1 MPTFYAESVHIFSL
15 QPVLQFE
22 SMEGGT
28 GRPVQQAPLL
38 VKPARLY
45 ELYAVTI
52 RVDNPK
58 MDFYFSFISNIL
70 IKVLMTSKFKLTSHF
85 LVQVTSKSSC
95 KTYTGHS
102 RFRPQA
108 GHAHWTE
115 RAHHQGVSEGG
126 VIGGTTSY
134 HSKPEYK
141 SYHCLKSVQSV
152 LSQHK

>member
-22 SMEGGT
+22 SMEGRT

-45 ELYAVTI
+45 ELYTVTI
-52 RVDNPK
+52 CVDNPK
-58 MDFYFSFISNIL
+58 MDLNFNFISNIH
-70 IKVLMTSKFKLTSHF
+70 IKVLLTSKFKLTSRF

-95 KTYTGHS
+95 KTYTGNS
-102 RFRPQA
+102 RFRPQD

-115 RAHHQGVSEGG
+115 RAHHQGVSGG
-126 VIGGTTSY
+126 GSLGYNFIS
-134 HSKPEYK
+134 
-141 SYHCLKSVQSV
+141 LKT
-152 LSQHK
+152 